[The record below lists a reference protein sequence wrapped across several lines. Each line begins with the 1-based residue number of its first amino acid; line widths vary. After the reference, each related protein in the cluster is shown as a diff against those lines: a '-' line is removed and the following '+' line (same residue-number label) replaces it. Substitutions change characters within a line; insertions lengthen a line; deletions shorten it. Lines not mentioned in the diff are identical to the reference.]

1 MIREGWAAILEEI
14 FSFERDPELGR
25 LLFIALLA
33 LISIIIAA
41 YLKIKDRDSKNEKER
56 SNKENN

>member
-1 MIREGWAAILEEI
+1 MTREGWAAILEEI

-33 LISIIIAA
+33 LISIIVAA
-41 YLKIKDRDSKNEKER
+41 YLKIKDRDSENEEER